1 MFSVYHS
8 NQLDILKELM
18 AILIGE
24 DPLSDPFGKEVILVQ
39 SPGMS
44 QWLQIQL
51 AEKLGIA
58 ANMEF
63 PLPAT
68 FIWQMFTRVLPD
80 IPKDSHFSKDAM
92 KWKLMTLL
100 PGLLTEPEFSAL
112 RHYLDQDI
120 DKRKIHQLAGRIA
133 DLFDQYLVYR
143 PHWLESWEEGQLIDG
158 LGSNQLWQKR
168 LWFELTAYTR
178 QLQQPLWH
186 RANLYQRVIS
196 TLEEGRFP
204 LGALPSRIFICGI
217 SVLPPAYLQVLKALG
232 KHIDIHLMFTNP
244 CQYYWGDIQSYAFLA
259 RLNSRKPRHY
269 KSRQLLER
277 FKNPEEAPSLFNAEG
292 EQELNNPLLASWG
305 KLGRDNL
312 YLLSQLEPDSDI
324 HAFVESKPDSV
335 LHQIQQDIL
344 NLEDHA
350 QIGSTENSFKN
361 SLKKRP
367 FNGTD
372 RSLTFH
378 SCHSPQR
385 EVEVLQDQI
394 LHLLDD
400 DPSLTPRDIIV
411 MMADIDSYTP
421 YIQAVFGNAPD
432 DRYIPF
438 AISDR
443 KARQAH
449 PVLQAF
455 ITLLDLPQSRFTAEQ
470 VLALLEVPA
479 LANKFAIQE
488 EGLRLLR
495 RWVKES
501 GICWGLDDDNI
512 EALSLPATGQ
522 NTWHFGL
529 TRMLLGYAMD
539 SHAGPWNDVL
549 PYDESSGLAAE
560 LAGQLAEFLM
570 ALNLWR
576 KILSEAQRLTD
587 WLVICPQL
595 LETFFEMDDEIELVL
610 ALITQQ
616 WQKVIDDGLN
626 AHYEGRI
633 PLVLLRDELALR
645 FDDEKISQRF
655 LAGALNFC
663 TLMPMR
669 SIPFKVVCLLG
680 MNDGVYPRTIPP
692 LGFDLMA
699 EKTQRGDRKRR
710 DDDRYLFL
718 EALVSAEQFLY
729 ISYIGKS
736 IRDDTECNP
745 SVLVNELLDYICQ
758 SFCLAGDE
766 MLNVDDSARNVR
778 KHLLSQHTRVP
789 FAKENFLPDHHLQSY
804 AAEWLPAATQQ
815 GVSATDFCQ
824 PIAFDRSGVKEIALD
839 ELIRFYRHPVR
850 AFFQRRLKV
859 HFVIEEM
866 ELPEEEPFVL
876 DNLQRYQFNQLL
888 LSILIEQGT
897 PESLFYHLRASGGLP
912 YGSFGEVYWMEQL
925 ESMQPLAARVRE
937 ERTTSSSI
945 DLYEP
950 LDMVVL
956 TGCISQVQPDGI
968 LRWRP
973 ANLTANDGI
982 QLWIEHLAYCLS
994 GGSSESRIYGT
1005 GKKGKKEKGD
1015 KKVSEYRFLPLKP
1028 EEAKHYLNQMI
1039 EGYFQGMSEPL
1050 PLFCRSGWAWLVDCF
1065 DKETGEID
1073 FREEVQQSA
1082 ENKLMEHWLGTHDRK
1097 GESADHYVQ
1106 RAFRQVDQSL
1116 LERMKRETQ
1125 HYLLPM
1131 ARYSNGSLFK

>member
-8 NQLDILKELM
+8 NQLDLLKELM
-18 AILIGE
+18 ARLIQ
-24 DPLSDPFGKEVILVQ
+24 DNPLSNPFGKEVILVQ

-68 FIWQMFTRVLPD
+68 FIWQMFTQVLPG
-80 IPKDSHFSKDAM
+80 IPKESAFSKDAM

-100 PGLLTEPEFSAL
+100 PDLLTEPEFSAL
-112 RHYLDQDI
+112 RHYLDHDI

-143 PHWLESWEEGQLIDG
+143 PQWLEGWEKGQLSDG

-168 LWFELTAYTR
+168 LWFELTEYTR
-178 QLQQPLWH
+178 QRQQPLWH
-186 RANLYQRVIS
+186 RANLYQRFIMA
-196 TLEEGRFP
+196 LEEGNFP
-204 LGALPSRIFICGI
+204 LEALPPRIFICGI

-259 RLNSRKPRHY
+259 RLTSRKPRHY
-269 KSRQLLER
+269 KSKQWLER
-277 FKNPEEAPSLFNAEG
+277 FKQPEEASSLFNAEG

-305 KLGRDNL
+305 KLGRDHL
-312 YLLSQLEPDSDI
+312 YLLSQLEPDSDF
-324 HAFVESKPDSV
+324 HAFVELTPDSI

-350 QIGSTENSFKN
+350 QIGSTEDTFKN
-361 SLKKRP
+361 SLQKRP
-367 FNGTD
+367 FDCAD

-385 EVEVLQDQI
+385 EIEVLQDQI
-394 LHLLDD
+394 LRLLDD

-411 MMADIDSYTP
+411 MMADIDNYTP

-488 EGLRLLR
+488 DGLRLLR
-495 RWVKES
+495 RWVKEA

-522 NTWHFGL
+522 NTWRFGL

-539 SHAGPWNDVL
+539 SQVGPWNDVL

-570 ALNLWR
+570 ELNRWR
-576 KILSEAQRLTD
+576 KILGEEQRLVD
-587 WLVICPQL
+587 WLAVCPQL
-595 LETFFEMDDEIELVL
+595 LETFFAADDDIELVL

-616 WQKVIDDGLN
+616 WQKVIDNGLN
-626 AHYEGRI
+626 AHYQERI
-633 PLVLLRDELALR
+633 PLVLLRDELTLR

-680 MNDGVYPRTIPP
+680 MNDGVYPRTLPA

-718 EALVSAEQFLY
+718 EALVSAEQCLY

-736 IRDDTECNP
+736 IRDDTESNP

-758 SFCLAGDE
+758 SFCLSGDE
-766 MLNVDDSARNVR
+766 RLNIDDSAKNVR

-789 FAKENFLPDHHLQSY
+789 FATENFSPDQYLQSY
-804 AAEWLPAATQQ
+804 AAEWLPAATRQ
-815 GVSATDFCQ
+815 GVLATDFCQ
-824 PIAFDRSGVKEIALD
+824 PIAFDRSEVKEVALD

-850 AFFQRRLKV
+850 AFFQQRLKV

-888 LSILIEQGT
+888 LSILIEQGA
-897 PESLFYHLRASGGLP
+897 PESLFHHLRASGGLP
-912 YGSFGEVYWMEQL
+912 YGAFGEVYWMEQL
-925 ESMQPLAARVRE
+925 GTMQPLASRVRE
-937 ERTTSSSI
+937 ERTDSFAI
-945 DLYEP
+945 DLDEP
-950 LDMVVL
+950 LDTVKL
-956 TGCISQVQPDGI
+956 TGRINQVQPDGI

-994 GGSSESRIYGT
+994 GGSSESRMYGT
-1005 GKKGKKEKGD
+1005 NKKGKKEKED

-1028 EEAKHYLNQMI
+1028 DEAKQYLNQMI
-1039 EGYFQGMSEPL
+1039 EGYLQGMSEPL

-1065 DKETGEID
+1065 DKETREID
-1073 FREEVQQSA
+1073 FSEEAQQSA
-1082 ENKLMEHWLGTHDRK
+1082 ENKLMEHWLGAHDRK
-1097 GESADHYVQ
+1097 GEGADHYVQ

-1125 HYLLPM
+1125 RYLLPM
-1131 ARYSNGSLFK
+1131 ARYFNGSLFK

>member
-1 MFSVYHS
+1 MFTVYHS
-8 NQLDILKELM
+8 NQLDLLKELM
-18 AILIGE
+18 TRFIRE
-24 DPLSDPFGKEVILVQ
+24 KPLANPFDKEVILVQ

-58 ANMEF
+58 ANIEF

-68 FIWQMFTRVLPD
+68 FIWQMFTVVLPD
-80 IPKDSHFSKDAM
+80 VPKESAFSKDAM

-100 PGLLTEPEFSAL
+100 PDLLTEPEFIAL
-112 RHYLDQDI
+112 RHYLDQDN
-120 DKRKIHQLAGRIA
+120 DKRKIHQLAGRVA

-143 PHWLESWEEGQLIDG
+143 PQWLESWEKGQLVEG
-158 LGSNQLWQKR
+158 LSASQEWQKR
-168 LWFELTAYTR
+168 LWVALNEYTL
-178 QLQQPLWH
+178 QLQQPMWH
-186 RANLYQRVIS
+186 RANLYSRFIS
-196 TLEEGRFP
+196 TLEEGSFP
-204 LGALPSRIFICGI
+204 REKLPSRVFICGI
-217 SVLPPAYLQVLKALG
+217 SSLPPTYMQVIKALG
-232 KHIDIHLMFTNP
+232 QQIDIHLMFTNP
-244 CQYYWGDIQSYAFLA
+244 CQYYWGDIQSYTFLA
-259 RLNSRKPRHY
+259 RLNSRKPKHY
-269 KSRQLLER
+269 RTQQYLER
-277 FKNPEEAPSLFNAEG
+277 FRDPDNAPSLFNEEG
-292 EQELNNPLLASWG
+292 EQELSNPLLASWG

-312 YLLSQLEPDSDI
+312 YLLSQLEPDADI
-324 HAFVESKPDSV
+324 HGFVEQAPGCL
-335 LHQIQQDIL
+335 LHQIQRDIL
-344 NLEDHA
+344 DLEDHA
-350 QIGSTENSFKN
+350 QIGSTDNTFNN

-367 FNGTD
+367 IDRKD
-372 RSLTFH
+372 RSVSFH

-385 EVEVLQDQI
+385 EVEVLQDYI
-394 LHLLDD
+394 LRLLDEN
-400 DPSLTPRDIIV
+400 PSLTPRDIIV

-421 YIQAVFGNAPD
+421 YIQAVFGNAPSE
-432 DRYIPF
+432 RYIPF

-479 LANKFAIQE
+479 LAGKFSIQE

-570 ALNLWR
+570 ELNRWR
-576 KILSEAQRLTD
+576 KILSEEQPLED
-587 WLVICPQL
+587 WLGICPQL
-595 LETFFEMDDEIELVL
+595 LETFFIADNETELVL

-616 WQKVIDDGLN
+616 WQKVVENGLY
-626 AHYEGRI
+626 AHYDQKI

-655 LAGALNFC
+655 LAGSLNFC

-669 SIPFKVVCLLG
+669 SVPFKVVCLLG

-699 EKTQRGDRKRR
+699 EKSQRGDRKRR

-718 EALVSAEQFLY
+718 EALISAEECLY
-729 ISYIGKS
+729 VSYIGKS
-736 IRDDTECNP
+736 IRDDKECNP

-758 SFCLAGDE
+758 SCRLPEDE
-766 MLNVDDSARNVR
+766 MLNVDDSAKRLRN
-778 KHLLSQHTRVP
+778 HLLLQHTRVP
-789 FAKENFLPDHHLQSY
+789 FAIENFQPEHEQQSY
-804 AAEWLPAATQQ
+804 AAEWLPAASLQ
-815 GVSATDFCQ
+815 GVSPVYFGQ
-824 PIAFDRSGVKEIALD
+824 PLDCDTSEIKEVSLD
-839 ELIRFYRHPVR
+839 ELVRFYRHPVR
-850 AFFQRRLKV
+850 AFFQQTLKV
-859 HFVIEEM
+859 HFVIEET

-876 DNLQRYQFNQLL
+876 DHLQRYQFNQLL
-888 LSILIEQGT
+888 LNILIEQEQ

-912 YGSFGEVYWMEQL
+912 HGAFGEVYWLNQL
-925 ESMQPLAARVRE
+925 EAMQLLADKIRE
-937 ERTTSSSI
+937 ERVESSVI
-945 DLYEP
+945 ELCYE
-950 LDMVVL
+950 LDTVTL
-956 TGCISQVQPDGI
+956 TGKVNKVQPDGI
-968 LRWRP
+968 LCWRP

-994 GGSSESRIYGT
+994 GGDGESRIYGR
-1005 GKKGKKEKGD
+1005 EN
-1015 KKVSEYRFLPLKP
+1015 SAWRFSSLSVN
-1028 EEAKHYLNQMI
+1028 EARDYLNHLVA
-1039 EGYFQGMSEPL
+1039 GYFQGMTEPL
-1050 PLFCRSGWAWLVDCF
+1050 PLFCRSGWAWLEACYDR
-1065 DKETGEID
+1065 ENQQID
-1073 FREEVQQSA
+1073 FSEEAQQKA
-1082 ENKLMEHWLGTHDRK
+1082 ESKLMLQWLGTQGK
-1097 GESADHYVQ
+1097 NGEINDAYTQ
-1106 RAFRQVDQSL
+1106 RAFRQVDQSFWV
-1116 LERMKRETQ
+1116 RMKHEVQ
-1125 HYLLPM
+1125 SYLLPM
-1131 ARYSNGSLFK
+1131 AHHLKKT

>member
-1 MFSVYHS
+1 MFRVYHS

-24 DPLSDPFGKEVILVQ
+24 NPLSDPFGKDVILVQ

-68 FIWQMFTRVLPD
+68 FIWQMFTQILADV
-80 IPKDSHFSKDAM
+80 PKEGAFSKDAM
-92 KWKLMTLL
+92 KWKLMRLL
-100 PGLLTEPEFSAL
+100 PTLLTETEFSAL
-112 RHYLDQDI
+112 SHYLDQDI

-143 PHWLESWEEGQLIDG
+143 PQWLESWENGQLVDG
-158 LGSNQLWQKR
+158 LNSNQLWQKR
-168 LWFELTAYTR
+168 LWSELTEYTR
-178 QLQQPLWH
+178 ELQQPLWH
-186 RANLYQRVIS
+186 RANLYRRFVS
-196 TLEEGRFP
+196 TLEEGSFR
-204 LGALPSRIFICGI
+204 LESLPSRIFICGI
-217 SVLPPAYLQVLKALG
+217 SALPPAYLQVFKALG
-232 KHIDIHLMFTNP
+232 QHIDIHLMFTNP
-244 CQYYWGDIQSYAFLA
+244 CQYYWGDIQSYAFLSK
-259 RLNSRKPRHY
+259 LNSRKPKHY
-269 KSRQLLER
+269 KSNQLLER
-277 FKNPEEAPSLFNAEG
+277 FKEPENATSLFNEEG
-292 EQELNNPLLASWG
+292 EQNLNNPLLASWG

-312 YLLSQLEPDSDI
+312 YLLSQLEPDSDV
-324 HAFVESKPDSV
+324 HAFVELEPDCI
-335 LHQIQQDIL
+335 LHQIQRDIL
-344 NLEDHA
+344 NLEDYA
-350 QIGSTENSFKN
+350 QIGSTENTFQN

-367 FNGTD
+367 FDDAD

-400 DPSLTPRDIIV
+400 DPSLKPRDIIV
-411 MMADIDSYTP
+411 MMADIDSYAP

-432 DRYIPF
+432 ERYIPF

-443 KARQAH
+443 KVRQAH

-522 NTWHFGL
+522 NTWRFGL

-539 SHAGPWNDVL
+539 SHAGPWNGVL

-570 ALNLWR
+570 ELNLWR
-576 KILSEAQRLTD
+576 KVLSEEQRLVD
-587 WLVICPQL
+587 WMAVCPQL
-595 LETFFEMDDEIELVL
+595 LETFFESDDEIELVL

-616 WQKVIDDGLN
+616 WQKIIDNGLN
-626 AHYEGRI
+626 AHYDESV

-655 LAGALNFC
+655 LAGSLNFC

-692 LGFDLMA
+692 LGFDLMTDKA
-699 EKTQRGDRKRR
+699 QRGDRKRR

-718 EALVSAEQFLY
+718 EALVSAEQSLY

-745 SVLVNELLDYICQ
+745 SVLVNELLDYVCQ
-758 SFCLAGDE
+758 SFCQSGDE
-766 MLNVDDSARNVR
+766 MLNVDDSAKRV
-778 KHLLSQHTRVP
+778 KEHLISQHTRVP
-789 FAKENFLPDHHLQSY
+789 FAAENFLPDHYPQSY
-804 AAEWLPAATQQ
+804 ASEWLPAATQQ
-815 GVSATDFCQ
+815 GISVTDFCQ
-824 PIAFDRSGVKEIALD
+824 PIAFDRSEIKEIALD

-850 AFFQRRLKV
+850 AFFQQRLKV

-888 LSILIEQGT
+888 LSILIEEGS
-897 PESLFYHLRASGGLP
+897 PESLFHHLRASGGLP
-912 YGSFGEVYWMEQL
+912 YGAFGEAYWMDQL
-925 ESMQPLAARVRE
+925 ESIQPLANKVRE
-937 ERTTSSSI
+937 ERTDSYPI
-945 DLYEP
+945 DLHEQIG
-950 LDMVVL
+950 DVIL
-956 TGCISQVQPDGI
+956 TSKINQVQPDGI

-982 QLWIEHLAYCLS
+982 QLWIEHLAYCFS
-994 GGSSESRIYGT
+994 GGTSESRMYGT
-1005 GKKGKKEKGD
+1005 IKGGKKEGNKLT
-1015 KKVSEYRFLPLKP
+1015 ECRFLPL
-1028 EEAKHYLNQMI
+1028 EQDEAEKYLSRMI
-1039 EGYFQGMSEPL
+1039 EGYFQGMSVPL
-1050 PLFCRSGWAWLVDCF
+1050 PLFCRSGWAWLVECF
-1065 DKETGEID
+1065 DKESQEID
-1073 FREEVQQSA
+1073 FSEEAQHKA
-1082 ENKLMEHWLGTHDRK
+1082 ESKLMEQWLGVHDRT
-1097 GESADHYVQ
+1097 GESSDHYAQ

-1116 LERMKRETQ
+1116 LERMKREVQ
-1125 HYLLPM
+1125 SYLLPM

>member
-1 MFSVYHS
+1 MFRVYHS

-18 AILIGE
+18 AILIG
-24 DPLSDPFGKEVILVQ
+24 DNPLSNPFDKEVILVQ

-44 QWLQIQL
+44 QWLQIQM

-68 FIWQMFTRVLPD
+68 FIWQMFTQILPNV
-80 IPKDSHFSKDAM
+80 PKEGAFSKDAM

-100 PGLLTEPEFSAL
+100 PTLLTEPEFLSL
-112 RHYLDQDI
+112 GHYLDQDI

-143 PHWLESWEEGQLIDG
+143 PQWLENWENGQLIDG
-158 LGSNQLWQKR
+158 LSNNQLWQQK
-168 LWFELTAYTR
+168 LWAELTEYTR

-186 RANLYQRVIS
+186 RANLYERFIA
-196 TLEEGRFP
+196 TLEEGNFP
-204 LGALPSRIFICGI
+204 LEKLPSRIFICGI
-217 SVLPPAYLQVLKALG
+217 SSLPPAYLQVFKALG

-259 RLNSRKPRHY
+259 RLNSRKPKHY
-269 KSRQLLER
+269 QNSQSMER
-277 FKNPEEAPSLFNAEG
+277 FKDPENASSLFNEDG
-292 EQELNNPLLASWG
+292 EQSLNNPLLASWG

-312 YLLSQLEPDSDI
+312 YLLSQLEPDSDV
-324 HAFVESKPDSV
+324 HAFVELEPDNI

-350 QIGSTENSFKN
+350 QIGSTEDTFKN

-367 FNGTD
+367 LNSED

-378 SCHSPQR
+378 SCHSTQR
-385 EVEVLQDQI
+385 EIEVLQDQI

-411 MMADIDSYTP
+411 MMADIDSYAP
-421 YIQAVFGNAPD
+421 YIQAVFGNAPEE
-432 DRYIPF
+432 RYIPF

-479 LANKFAIQE
+479 LASKFSIQE

-512 EALSLPATGQ
+512 EELSLPVTGQ
-522 NTWHFGL
+522 NTWRFGL

-539 SHAGPWNDVL
+539 SHAGPWSDVL

-570 ALNLWR
+570 ELNHWR
-576 KILSEAQRLTD
+576 KILGEEQTLAD
-587 WLVICPQL
+587 WLVVCPQM
-595 LETFFEMDDEIELVL
+595 LETFFESDDEIELVL

-616 WQKVIDDGLN
+616 WQKVIEHGLN
-626 AHYEGRI
+626 AHYEESV

-655 LAGALNFC
+655 LAGSLNFC

-680 MNDGVYPRTIPP
+680 MNDGIYPRTIPP

-699 EKTQRGDRKRR
+699 EKMQRGDRKRR

-718 EALVSAEQFLY
+718 EALASAEQFLY

-745 SVLVNELLDYICQ
+745 SVLVNELLDYVCQ
-758 SFCLAGDE
+758 SFYLIGDE
-766 MLNVDDSARNVR
+766 MLNVDESAKNVR
-778 KHLLSQHTRVP
+778 NHLLFQHTRVP
-789 FAKENFLPDHHLQSY
+789 FATENFLPDHYSQSY
-804 AAEWLPAATQQ
+804 ASEWLPAATQQ
-815 GVSATDFCQ
+815 GISAMDFCQ
-824 PIAFDRSGVKEIALD
+824 PIEFDRSEIKEVSLD

-850 AFFQRRLKV
+850 AFFQQRLKV

-888 LSILIEQGT
+888 LSILIEQGP
-897 PESLFYHLRASGGLP
+897 PESLFHHLRASGGLP
-912 YGSFGEVYWMEQL
+912 YGAFGEVYWKTQL
-925 ESMQPLAARVRE
+925 ESMQPLANKVRE
-937 ERTTSSSI
+937 ELTESFSV
-945 DLYEP
+945 DLYQE
-950 LDMVVL
+950 LNSVL
-956 TGCISQVQPDGI
+956 LVGKINQVQPDGI

-973 ANLTANDGI
+973 ANLTASDGI

-994 GGSSESRIYGT
+994 GGVSESRMYGT
-1005 GKKGKKEKGD
+1005 GGKERKKGTEC
-1015 KKVSEYRFLPLKP
+1015 RFSPLSSD
-1028 EEAKHYLNQMI
+1028 EAKKYLNQLI
-1039 EGYFQGMSEPL
+1039 DGYFKGMSEPL
-1050 PLFCRSGWAWLVDCF
+1050 PLFCRSGWAWLEGCF
-1065 DKETGEID
+1065 NKESLEID
-1073 FREEVQQSA
+1073 FSEEAQLNA
-1082 ENKLMEHWLGTHDRK
+1082 ENKLIEQWQGTHDRK
-1097 GESADHYVQ
+1097 GESADHYIQ
-1106 RAFRQVDQSL
+1106 RAFRQVDQPL
-1116 LERMKRETQ
+1116 LERIKQETQ
-1125 HYLLPM
+1125 SYLLPM
-1131 ARYSNGSLFK
+1131 ACYSNGLLFK